1 MAAETHAEDV
11 EKNMAEQRSLL
22 EDARAQ
28 LADTFKALAHDAL
41 AQNNSG
47 FLTLAEQKFRALK
60 DAASGEL
67 EARQTAIASLVAPL
81 SQTLAEY
88 QKQAQELQSQMQ
100 STILEASSGGG
111 AVTVKMNGQKRL
123 LSIKIEPDAAGDVE
137 MLQDLVVAAVN
148 EASRKVDE
156 AVQASVGGM
165 LGGMGMPI

>member
-1 MAAETHAEDV
+1 M
-11 EKNMAEQRSLL
+11 
-22 EDARAQ
+22 DAKQ
-28 LADTFKALAHDAL
+28 LQELVVKA
-41 AQNNSG
+41 
-47 FLTLAEQKFRALK
+47 
-60 DAASGEL
+60 
-67 EARQTAIASLVAPL
+67 
-81 SQTLAEY
+81 

-148 EASRKVDE
+148 EANRKVDE

>member
-1 MAAETHAEDV
+1 M
-11 EKNMAEQRSLL
+11 
-22 EDARAQ
+22 DAKQ
-28 LADTFKALAHDAL
+28 LQELVVKA
-41 AQNNSG
+41 
-47 FLTLAEQKFRALK
+47 
-60 DAASGEL
+60 
-67 EARQTAIASLVAPL
+67 
-81 SQTLAEY
+81 

-100 STILEASSGGG
+100 STILEASAGGG

-137 MLQDLVVAAVN
+137 MLQDLVIAAVN